1 VQDPLLKATG
11 AIHTLLS
18 RVDWSGSPLGD
29 PAGWPGPLRT
39 VLELM
44 LNANTAMF
52 LVWGPQHTFLYNDAY
67 LPVLGAKHPQAL
79 AQPMQASWGEVW
91 DEVHPLLARTYAG
104 ESLHFTRHPYT
115 IARNGGMEKAW
126 FDFSYTP
133 VYVDNGKVG
142 GALCVLTEVTQQVRA
157 ERALRQQA
165 DQLRQLF
172 QNAPGF
178 MALLRGPQHCFELA
192 NTTYRQLIGG
202 RDPIGKPVREVL
214 PELANQGF
222 YELLDQV
229 YASAEPYIGRRV
241 PVRLQRVDG
250 AEMEVRWVDFVF
262 QPVFDGD
269 GSVHG
274 IFVQGADV
282 TDHVES
288 EKRCQEAAEMA
299 ARQRDRLDTLLDTV
313 PTGILIA
320 EASGKLLR
328 GNQAMDDI
336 WGAGYPLS
344 ESWEQYAVYKGW
356 WADGSAR
363 HGQPVAA
370 HEWPMSR
377 ALRGEEGVRGLVD
390 IEPFDRP
397 GTRRTVV
404 ISAAPLRDAAGKV
417 DGALL
422 THCDVSEQVRAEAAL
437 RESEIKFRAIANA
450 IPHLVWSCLPDGTH
464 DYFNDRWYEYT
475 GLAAGE
481 ADTERWPEVVHV
493 DDRERARQLWQQA
506 LSSGKPYDIE
516 YRLRYHPTGEY
527 RWCQTRAVPVHA
539 PDGSVIRWL
548 GTVTDVHEQ
557 RLTANELRRASEK
570 KDEFLAM
577 LAHELRNPLAPIRA
591 AAHLL
596 KLTGAGHPRMGQAA
610 SIIERQVGHMTEL
623 VDDLLDVSRVTRG
636 LVELEI
642 RPIDMKTVVSSA
654 VEQVKPLI
662 EARGHALHVH
672 AGASHAAVRGD
683 HTRLVQVLVNLLTNA
698 AKYTPQGG
706 SIDVDVHVE
715 ADTVRVAVADN
726 GSGIEP
732 ALLPFVFD
740 IFTQGVRTPDRSQGG
755 LGIGLALVKSL
766 VVLHGGE
773 VRARSEG
780 AGRGSVFDVT
790 LALLAESQL
799 APDASALPGI
809 EAGAAGGKRI
819 LVVDDNVDAATTLGE
834 LLLALG
840 HEVMVRFDGKS
851 ALADAAAFAPD
862 VLVLDIGLPDFDGY
876 ELARQ
881 LRREPATAQA
891 RYLALTGYGQAHDR
905 TLARAAGFDHHF
917 VKPVDIAA
925 LQAVLGTN
933 NGDQQ

>member
-1 VQDPLLKATG
+1 VQDPLLNARG
-11 AIHTLLS
+11 AVHALL
-18 RVDWSGSPLGD
+18 RETDLARSPLGD

-44 LNANTAMF
+44 LNSHAAMF

-67 LPVLGAKHPQAL
+67 LPVLGAKHPRAL
-79 AQPMQASWGEVW
+79 ARPMEESWGEVW
-91 DEVHPLLARTYAG
+91 DAVGPLLARTYAG
-104 ESLHFTRHPYT
+104 ESLHFTRHPFT
-115 IARNGGMEKAW
+115 IARNGGMDPAW

-133 VYVDNGKVG
+133 VYIDKDKVG
-142 GALCVLTEVTQQVRA
+142 GALCVLTEVTHQVRA
-157 ERALRQQA
+157 ERALQQQA

-214 PELANQGF
+214 PELVNQGF

-241 PVRLQRVDG
+241 PARLQHVAG
-250 AEMEVRWVDFVF
+250 ADMEVRWVDFVY

-269 GSVHG
+269 GSVYG

-299 ARQRDRLDTLLDTV
+299 ARQRDRLNTLLDTV

-320 EASGKLLR
+320 EASGKLVG
-328 GNQAMDDI
+328 GNQAMEGI
-336 WGAGYPLS
+336 WGANYPLS
-344 ESWEQYAVYKGW
+344 ETWEDYAAYKGW

-377 ALRGEEGVRGLVD
+377 ALRGEKGVRDLID

-397 GTRRTVV
+397 GTRRTVM
-404 ISAAPLRDAAGKV
+404 ISAAPVRDAAGKV

-422 THCDVSEQVRAEAAL
+422 THFDVSEQVRAEAAL

-450 IPHLVWSCLPDGTH
+450 IPHLVWSNLPDGTH
-464 DYFNDRWYEYT
+464 DFYNDRWYEYT
-475 GLAAGE
+475 GFTAGLADNEQWAE
-481 ADTERWPEVVHV
+481 LVHP
-493 DDRERARQLWQQA
+493 DDRERAAKLWRDSLA
-506 LSSGKPYDIE
+506 TGAPYDIE
-516 YRLRYHPTGEY
+516 YRLRCHQRKEY
-527 RWCQTRAVPVHA
+527 RWCLSRAVPVHGA
-539 PDGSVIRWL
+539 DGRLIRWL
-548 GTVTDVHEQ
+548 GTATDVHEQ
-557 RLTANELRRASEK
+557 RLTADELRRASEK

-577 LAHELRNPLAPIRA
+577 LAHELRNPLAPIKA

-596 KLTGAGHPRMGQAA
+596 KLSGAGHPRMGQAA

-636 LVELEI
+636 LVELEM

-662 EARGHALHVH
+662 EARSHTLHVH
-672 AGASHAAVRGD
+672 AGARHAAVRGD

-698 AKYTPQGG
+698 SKYTPQGG

-732 ALLPFVFD
+732 ALLPCVFD

-766 VVLHGGE
+766 VALHGGQ
-773 VRARSEG
+773 VRARSDG
-780 AGRGSVFDVT
+780 PGRGSVFDVT
-790 LALLAESQL
+790 LPLLAEAQP
-799 APDASALPGI
+799 APDASAPPGH
-809 EAGAAGGKRI
+809 EPGAAAGKRI

-834 LLLALG
+834 LLMALG

-862 VLVLDIGLPDFDGY
+862 VLVLDIGLPDMDGY
-876 ELARQ
+876 ELAR
-881 LRREPATAQA
+881 RMRSEPATAQA

-925 LQAVLGTN
+925 LQAVLATN
-933 NGDQQ
+933 KGDQQ